1 MSRTENSIK
10 NIKYSISGQIIA
22 LISNFITRT
31 VFIKI
36 LSAEY
41 LGLSGLFSN
50 ILSIL
55 SLAELGIGSAIVY
68 SMYKPLARND
78 RYKLKAL
85 MDLYKRAYIFI
96 GLSILVVGTAITP
109 FLEFFIKDMPDIPAV
124 KFYYLLYV
132 INAGLSYFFSYK
144 RSILIAD
151 QKKYIDSSYHYLFLC
166 LRNVLQIF
174 ILIFTKNFLLYL
186 LIQVLETLTEN
197 IVISKRVDNIYPFIK
212 VKDKIRLDDEDKK
225 IIVKN
230 TKAMILHKIGS
241 IIVYGTDNILIS
253 KFVGIIEVGLYSN
266 YLLIINILNQLYE
279 IIFQSVTA
287 SIGNLAA
294 TEDNDKNEFIF
305 NCINFFGYWL
315 YAFSSICLINLIN
328 PFIRLWAGREYL
340 FSMQTVL
347 IIVINFY
354 LSGMRK
360 SVLTFRDALGLFWY
374 DRYKP
379 LLESVI
385 NLVVSIMLGK
395 YYGITGILLGTMVS
409 TLSTCFWIEPYVLYK
424 YGFHNSIYNY
434 FKKYLKYTIVMI
446 FAGVI
451 TWFASSI
458 FASYSIV
465 GFIGKAI
472 ICAVVPN
479 IIFLIIYY
487 RTKEFRYLFDKIRP
501 IIFKQIK

>member
-1 MSRTENSIK
+1 
-10 NIKYSISGQIIA
+10 
-22 LISNFITRT
+22 
-31 VFIKI
+31 
-36 LSAEY
+36 
-41 LGLSGLFSN
+41 
-50 ILSIL
+50 
-55 SLAELGIGSAIVY
+55 
-68 SMYKPLARND
+68 
-78 RYKLKAL
+78 
-85 MDLYKRAYIFI
+85 
-96 GLSILVVGTAITP
+96 
-109 FLEFFIKDMPDIPAV
+109 
-124 KFYYLLYV
+124 
-132 INAGLSYFFSYK
+132 
-144 RSILIAD
+144 
-151 QKKYIDSSYHYLFLC
+151 
-166 LRNVLQIF
+166 
-174 ILIFTKNFLLYL
+174 
-186 LIQVLETLTEN
+186 
-197 IVISKRVDNIYPFIK
+197 
-212 VKDKIRLDDEDKK
+212 
-225 IIVKN
+225 
-230 TKAMILHKIGS
+230 
-241 IIVYGTDNILIS
+241 
-253 KFVGIIEVGLYSN
+253 
-266 YLLIINILNQLYE
+266 
-279 IIFQSVTA
+279 
-287 SIGNLAA
+287 
-294 TEDNDKNEFIF
+294 
-305 NCINFFGYWL
+305 
-315 YAFSSICLINLIN
+315 
-328 PFIRLWAGREYL
+328 
-340 FSMQTVL
+340 
-347 IIVINFY
+347 
-354 LSGMRK
+354 MRK